1 MTISQKQSGNVRTL
15 VKSCRILERMSRS
28 NPKSQKSEPVYYRML
43 GNYFERIVNAVEDGK
58 PIALHTVFM
67 PVEILYA
74 MDIVPIH
81 AETSTWMTAAFS
93 GEGSNLLTKAAEMG
107 LATEICSAH
116 RGLAGAYAL
125 GIMPRPTVVMWSSLM
140 CDNTAKSGDLLM
152 EINHCPGFF
161 LDHPFNETPDEVA
174 YLVGELKK
182 MVAFLEERT
191 GHKMDWDK
199 LSEIIAR
206 SDRQIQLARK
216 VSDLRKAVPSPFP
229 PQRFMELITP
239 YYLLPGQP
247 EAIEYMET
255 IVDDLTDMVAKKQGA
270 TDNERFR
277 LMTLYVPPT
286 YLLGFLGKIA
296 QEHGAVSVCEPFFS
310 FWGEGR
316 LDPAKPLEGLAKKSF
331 MFPEMGSYGI
341 FKKETLD
348 SAVENSRAYKVDG
361 AIFYAHVGCRQA
373 AGTLKLYKD
382 ALNKAGVPVLTLDF
396 DILDPTVASESEIRQ
411 KLEQFFELLEGG

>member
-1 MTISQKQSGNVRTL
+1 MTISEKLNSNVRTL
-15 VKSCRILERMSRS
+15 VKSCRVLERLSRS
-28 NPKSQKSEPVYYRML
+28 NPGAKKSEPVYYRML
-43 GNYFERIVNAVEDGK
+43 GDYYERIANAVEEGN
-58 PIALHTVFM
+58 PTALHTVFM
-67 PVEILYA
+67 PAEILYA

-93 GEGSNLLTKAAEMG
+93 GEGSNLLAKAAEMG
-107 LATEICSAH
+107 LITEICSAH

-125 GIMPRPTVVMWSSLM
+125 GIMPRPTVMLWSSLM

-161 LDHPFNETPDEVA
+161 LDHPFNNTPDEVA
-174 YLVGELKK
+174 YLIGEMKK
-182 MVAFLEERT
+182 MITFLEDKT

-206 SDRQIQLARK
+206 SDRQIELARK
-216 VSDLRKAVPSPFP
+216 VSELRKAVPSPFP
-229 PQRFMELITP
+229 PQRFMELLTP
-239 YYLLPGQP
+239 YYLLPGHP
-247 EAIEYMET
+247 EAVEYMEA
-255 IVDDLTDMVAKKQGA
+255 IVSDLTEMVVKKQGA

-277 LMTLYVPPT
+277 LMTLYVPPI

-296 QEHGAVSVCEPFFS
+296 REYGAVSVCEPFFS
-310 FWGEGR
+310 FWGEGK
-316 LDPAKPLEGLAKKSF
+316 LDPSRPLESLAKKSF
-331 MFPEMGSYGI
+331 MFPEMGSYGT
-341 FKKETLD
+341 FKKQTLD
-348 SAVENSRAYKVDG
+348 SAVANARIYNIDG

-382 ALNKAGVPVLTLDF
+382 ALNKAGIPLLTLDF